1 MKFNLSSFFYLGIT
15 LLLVFALNK
24 KLGSIPPLGKF
35 LDPFNGFWQQAEPR
49 NAITENTLQIEG
61 LKGKVS
67 VMFDENR
74 VPHIEAENDYDL
86 YFAQGFIIAR
96 DRLWQMDFQTRF
108 AAGRLSEV
116 IGEKAVDLDKYNR
129 RMGMGFGARNMEAF
143 VNKDPKMKGVLDA
156 YTHGINAYIKTLK
169 PKDYPIEFKLLDY
182 APENWKPINSAF
194 LLKLM
199 SATLAAASNDFY
211 MSNAL
216 SKFGPEVINALFPD
230 YPFREDP
237 IIPEGT
243 KWDFQPVGKPAVPE
257 GLSYQTDLKL
267 QPKEEGLGSNNWAI
281 SGNKTSTG
289 FPMLAND
296 PHLEMTLPA
305 IWYQNQLTAPGIN
318 VYGVTIPGSPGVI
331 IGFNKE
337 VAWGVTNVG
346 SDVLDWYKITFK
358 DHTKREYLVG
368 KEWKPVKKVVEVI
381 KVRGMKT
388 ITDTVLYTHH
398 GPVVYQEGEKPGSF
412 PKSNNIP
419 VGFAL
424 KWIAHQPSND
434 IKTFYELNRAKTYA
448 DYRAALIHYVA
459 PAQNFIF
466 ASKEND
472 IGITPNGYFPLKWK
486 GQGKFLLDG
495 SNPSHE
501 WKGRVPAAHNPTVK
515 NPARGFVSSANQF
528 STDTTYPYYLHWEF
542 TGYERGARINR
553 QLSTMEKA
561 TVSDFQALQNDN
573 YSIHAEN
580 IRDVLLKNIHQDQL
594 NERELSALAVLKKW
608 SLRYDAREKA
618 PSIFEWWHKR
628 LAIGIWEDEFSDEKN
643 PMIMPSRDRTV
654 ELLISDEKA
663 IWYDNKNTSVKES
676 KQDII
681 TQTYKA
687 TIDSLYKTFGEMGS
701 SWEWG
706 HVKGTNIPHLAKI
719 AGFGTKTLFTGGSK
733 TAVNA
738 ISQTTGPSWKMV
750 VSLGPKVEAFGL
762 FPGGESGNPGSFYYD
777 NMVEKW
783 AGGKLNSLYYY
794 EKGNPDTKRIKQTI
808 SLISKN

>member
-1 MKFNLSSFFYLGIT
+1 MKFNLSSFFYL
-15 LLLVFALNK
+15 LLTATLVFLLNTK
-24 KLGSIPPLGKF
+24 MGPLPPLGKF
-35 LDPFNGFWQQAEPR
+35 LDPFNGFWQQAESR
-49 NAITENTLQIEG
+49 QTQTESKLLING
-61 LKGKVS
+61 LKGQVTIR
-67 VMFDENR
+67 FDENR
-74 VPHIEAENDYDL
+74 VPHIEADNEEDL
-86 YFAQGFIIAR
+86 YFAQGFIVAR
-96 DRLWQMDFQTRF
+96 DRLWQLDFQTRF

-116 IGEKAVDLDKYNR
+116 IGEKAIDLDKYNR

-143 VNKDPKMKGVLDA
+143 VNKDPKMKMVLDA
-156 YTHGINAYIKTLK
+156 YTKGINAYIGALK

-182 APENWKPINSAF
+182 EPENWKPINSAY

-216 SKFGPEVINALFPD
+216 SKFGPEVIKDLFPN

-237 IIPEGT
+237 IIPVGT
-243 KWDFQPVGKPAVPE
+243 KWDFDPLAIPKTPE
-257 GLSYQTDLKL
+257 ELTLNNNIKL
-267 QPKEEGLGSNNWAI
+267 NPKEEGLGSNNWAI
-281 SGNKTSTG
+281 SGDKTITG
-289 FPMLAND
+289 FPLLAND

-305 IWYQNQLTAPGIN
+305 IWYQNQLTAPGVN

-358 DHTKREYLVG
+358 DNSKSEYLFEN
-368 KEWKPVKKVVEVI
+368 EWKPIKKVVETI
-381 KVRGMKT
+381 LVRGKET
-388 ITDTVLYTHH
+388 ITETVLYTHY
-398 GPVVYQEGEKPGSF
+398 GPIVYMEGEKPEAL

-419 VGFAL
+419 VGYAL

-434 IKTFYELNRAKTYA
+434 IKTFYELNRAKNYS

-472 IGITPNGYFPLKWK
+472 IAITPNGYFPLKWK

-495 SNPSHE
+495 SKRANE
-501 WKGRVPAAHNPTVK
+501 WQGRVPAEHNPTVK
-515 NPARGFVSSANQF
+515 NPPRGFVSSANQF
-528 STDTTYPYYLHWEF
+528 STDSTYPYYLHWEF

-553 QLSTMEKA
+553 QLATMDKA
-561 TVSDFQALQNDN
+561 SVKDFQQLQNDN

-580 IRDVLLKNIHQDQL
+580 IRDELAENVKISSL
-594 NERELSALAVLKKW
+594 NEREKKALALFKTW
-608 SLRYDAREKA
+608 SFRYDAKEIA
-618 PSIFEWWHKR
+618 PSIFEWWHKN
-628 LAIGIWEDEFSDEKN
+628 LALGIWSDEFSDAKN
-643 PMIMPSRDRTV
+643 PMVIPSRDRTV
-654 ELLISDEKA
+654 QLLLTDDTAK
-663 IWYDNKNTSVKES
+663 WFDNIKTPGIENKG
-676 KQDII
+676 DII
-681 TQTYKA
+681 TTTFKE
-687 TIDSLYKTFGEMGS
+687 TVDSLFKTYGEIS
-701 SWEWG
+701 SKWEWG

-719 AGFGTKTLFTGGSK
+719 SGFGTKTLFTGGSK

-738 ISQTTGPSWKMV
+738 ISQTTGPSWKMII
-750 VSLGPKVEAFGL
+750 SLGDKVEAYGL

-783 AGGKLNSLYYY
+783 AGGKLNSLYFY
-794 EKGNPDTKRIKQTI
+794 EKGNPDPKRIKQTI
-808 SLISKN
+808 SLTSKK

>member
-1 MKFNLSSFFYLGIT
+1 MKFTLSSFLYLG
-15 LLLVFALNK
+15 LCLSLVFILNK
-24 KLGSIPPLGKF
+24 KLGSIPPPGKF

-49 NAITENTLQIEG
+49 NMPKTSTLRIAG
-61 LKGKVS
+61 LKGKVIIR
-67 VMFDENR
+67 FDENR
-74 VPHIEAENDYDL
+74 IPHIEAENENDL

-108 AAGRLSEV
+108 ASGRLSEV
-116 IGEKAVDLDKYNR
+116 IGEKAIDLDKYNR
-129 RMGMGFGARNMEAF
+129 RMGLGFGARNMEAF
-143 VNKDPKMKGVLDA
+143 VSKDPKMKRVLDA

-199 SATLAAASNDFY
+199 SATLASASNDFY

-216 SKFGPEVINALFPD
+216 ATFGPEVINDLFPN

-237 IIPEGT
+237 IIPKGT
-243 KWDFQPVGKPAVPE
+243 SWDFQPVSKPEIPAT
-257 GLSYQTDLKL
+257 LSFQTEIIH
-267 QPKEEGLGSNNWAI
+267 PTKEEGLGSNNWAI
-281 SGNKTSTG
+281 SGKKTNTG

-331 IGFNKE
+331 IGFNKS

-346 SDVLDWYKITFK
+346 SDVLDWYKISFK

-368 KEWKPVKKVVEVI
+368 KTWKPVKKVVEII
-381 KVRGMKT
+381 KIRGSKP
-388 ITDTVLYTHH
+388 ISDTVLYTHH
-398 GPVVYQEGEKPGSF
+398 GPIVYQEGEKPGNF
-412 PKSNNIP
+412 PKSNNVP

-424 KWIAHQPSND
+424 KWIAHQASND

-448 DYRAALIHYVA
+448 DYRAALVHYAA

-466 ASKEND
+466 ASNEND
-472 IGITPNGYFPLKWK
+472 IAITPNGYFPLKWK

-495 SNPSHE
+495 NNLAHE
-501 WKGRVPAAHNPTVK
+501 WKGRVPASHNPTVK
-515 NPARGFVSSANQF
+515 NPERGFVSSANQF

-542 TGYERGARINR
+542 SGYERGARINR
-553 QLSTMEKA
+553 KLSAMEKA
-561 TVSDFQALQNDN
+561 RVQDFQALQNDN

-580 IRDVLLKNIHQDQL
+580 IRDVLLKYIDPRQL
-594 NERELSALAVLKKW
+594 NKRELSALTLLKNW
-608 SLRYDAREKA
+608 SLRYDANEKA
-618 PSIFEWWHKR
+618 PSIFEWWHKK
-628 LAIGIWEDEFSDEKN
+628 LATGIWEDEFLNEKN

-663 IWYDNKNTSVKES
+663 IWYDNIKTAVKES

-681 TQTYKA
+681 IQTYKA
-687 TIDSLYKTFGEMGS
+687 TIDSLYKSFGEIGPT
-701 SWEWG
+701 WEWG
-706 HVKGTNIPHLAKI
+706 HVKGTQIPHLAKI
-719 AGFGTKTLFTGGSK
+719 TGFGTKVLYTGGSK

-738 ISQTTGPSWKMV
+738 ISQTTGPSWKMI

-783 AGGKLNSLYYY
+783 AGGKLNDLDFY
-794 EKGNPDTKRIKQTI
+794 EKGHIETRSIKQTL
-808 SLISKN
+808 SLIPTN

>member
-1 MKFNLSSFFYLGIT
+1 MKFNLSSFFYL
-15 LLLVFALNK
+15 LLTATLVFLLNTK
-24 KLGSIPPLGKF
+24 MGPLPPLGKF
-35 LDPFNGFWQQAEPR
+35 LDPFNGFWQQAESR
-49 NAITENTLQIEG
+49 QTQTESKLLING
-61 LKGKVS
+61 LKGQVTIR
-67 VMFDENR
+67 FDENR
-74 VPHIEAENDYDL
+74 VPHIEADNEEDL
-86 YFAQGFIIAR
+86 YFAQGFIVAR
-96 DRLWQMDFQTRF
+96 DRLWQLDFQTRF

-116 IGEKAVDLDKYNR
+116 IGEKAIDLDKYNR

-143 VNKDPKMKGVLDA
+143 VNKDPKMKMVLDA
-156 YTHGINAYIKTLK
+156 YTKGINAYIGALK

-182 APENWKPINSAF
+182 EPENWKPINSAY

-216 SKFGPEVINALFPD
+216 SKFGPEVIKDLFPN

-237 IIPEGT
+237 IIPVGT
-243 KWDFQPVGKPAVPE
+243 KWDFDPLAIPKTPE
-257 GLSYQTDLKL
+257 ELTLNNNIKL
-267 QPKEEGLGSNNWAI
+267 NPKEEGLGSNNWAI
-281 SGNKTSTG
+281 SGDKTITG
-289 FPMLAND
+289 FPLLAND

-305 IWYQNQLTAPGIN
+305 IWYQNQLTAPGVN

-358 DHTKREYLVG
+358 DNSKSEYLFEN
-368 KEWKPVKKVVEVI
+368 EWKPIKKVVETI
-381 KVRGMKT
+381 LVRGKET
-388 ITDTVLYTHH
+388 ITETVLYTHY
-398 GPVVYQEGEKPGSF
+398 GPIVYMEGEKPEAL

-419 VGFAL
+419 VGYAL

-434 IKTFYELNRAKTYA
+434 IKTFYELNRAKNYS

-472 IGITPNGYFPLKWK
+472 IAITPNGYFPLKWK

-495 SNPSHE
+495 SKRANE
-501 WKGRVPAAHNPTVK
+501 WQGRVPAEHNPTVK
-515 NPARGFVSSANQF
+515 NPPRGFVSSANQF
-528 STDTTYPYYLHWEF
+528 STDSTYPYYLHWEF

-553 QLSTMEKA
+553 QLATMDKA
-561 TVSDFQALQNDN
+561 NVKDFQQLQNDN

-580 IRDVLLKNIHQDQL
+580 IRDELAENVKISSL
-594 NERELSALAVLKKW
+594 NEREKKALALFKTW
-608 SLRYDAREKA
+608 SFRYDSKEIA
-618 PSIFEWWHKR
+618 PSIFEWWHKN
-628 LAIGIWEDEFSDEKN
+628 LALGIWSDEFSDAKN
-643 PMIMPSRDRTV
+643 PMVIPSRDRTV
-654 ELLISDEKA
+654 QLLLTDDTAK
-663 IWYDNKNTSVKES
+663 WFDNIKTPGIENKG
-676 KQDII
+676 DII
-681 TQTYKA
+681 TTTFKE
-687 TIDSLYKTFGEMGS
+687 TVDSLFKTYGEIS
-701 SWEWG
+701 SKWEWG

-719 AGFGTKTLFTGGSK
+719 SGFGTKTLFTGGSK

-738 ISQTTGPSWKMV
+738 ISQTTGPSWKMII
-750 VSLGPKVEAFGL
+750 SLGDKVEAYGL

-783 AGGKLNSLYYY
+783 AGGKLNSLYFY
-794 EKGNPDTKRIKQTI
+794 EKGNPDPKRIKQTI
-808 SLISKN
+808 SLTSKK